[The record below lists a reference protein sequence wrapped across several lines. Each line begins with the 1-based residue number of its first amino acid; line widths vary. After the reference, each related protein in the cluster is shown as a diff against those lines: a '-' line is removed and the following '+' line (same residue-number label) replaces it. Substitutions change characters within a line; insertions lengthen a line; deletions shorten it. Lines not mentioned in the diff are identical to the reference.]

1 MSDPATQAVFGDATP
16 PSRSRRMYATG
27 ASRLHEI
34 RGPAP
39 GLLAY
44 LPARALLGLLWLYR
58 RTFSPVLPLVLGP
71 GCGCRFHPT
80 CAVFAAE
87 AVRQHGA
94 LRGSWLAVRR
104 LLKCHPLH
112 PGGFDPVPPS
122 KRRTPTC
129 RAVLQTSS
137 SEGGSSLLQSPG
149 KRHLICGHERQPL
162 GRLGALSP
170 SNGRVDLESASARPF
185 DKLRAPSKVEGLA
198 LAATSK
204 PRFLPVRGKT
214 RFADGAA

>member
-1 MSDPATQAVFGDATP
+1 MSDPDTLAGARGHRFRAVAH
-16 PSRSRRMYATG
+16 SRRFVGGAVRAIHATR

-39 GLLAY
+39 GLLAS
-44 LPARALLGLLWLYR
+44 LPARALLGLIWLYR
-58 RTFSPVLPLVLGP
+58 RTLSPVLPLVLGP

-87 AVRQHGA
+87 AVREHGA

-112 PGGFDPVPPS
+112 AGGFDPVPPS

-149 KRHLICGHERQPL
+149 KRHLICGHERQ
-162 GRLGALSP
+162 
-170 SNGRVDLESASARPF
+170 RVDLESAVRS
-185 DKLRAPSKVEGLA
+185 LA
-198 LAATSK
+198 LAATSE